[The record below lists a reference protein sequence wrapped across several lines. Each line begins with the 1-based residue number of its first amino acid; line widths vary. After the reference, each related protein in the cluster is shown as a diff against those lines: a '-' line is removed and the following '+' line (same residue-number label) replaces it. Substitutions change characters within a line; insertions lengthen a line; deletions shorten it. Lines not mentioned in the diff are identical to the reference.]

1 MALRRLASDRGQ
13 VVVAIPDKVNVG
25 VQIVLATAVIDLV
38 MSALA
43 IFVEGYLEQVYFDQ
57 ESSDWRSTRTVD
69 G

>member
-1 MALRRLASDRGQ
+1 M
-13 VVVAIPDKVNVG
+13 VAIPDKVNVG